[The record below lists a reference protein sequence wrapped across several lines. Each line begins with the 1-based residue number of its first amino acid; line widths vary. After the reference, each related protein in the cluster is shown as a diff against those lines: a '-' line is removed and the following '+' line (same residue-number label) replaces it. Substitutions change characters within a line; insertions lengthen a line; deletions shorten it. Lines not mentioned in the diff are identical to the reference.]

1 MFEIRR
7 YTPKHV
13 DEWNQFVAESKNGVF
28 LFDRRY
34 MDYHSD
40 RFCDHSLM
48 FYLDGRLLALLPAHQ
63 SGDTLCSHNG
73 LTYGGLV
80 MSPRLTVVQTMHL
93 FQEMNEYL
101 RSQGIRHVSY
111 KAIPWIYHRLS
122 AEEDLYALYHECHAR
137 IVARDFATNIYLSAG
152 LRWERVRRRG
162 IVRARSAGVVVERSD
177 HYEAFW
183 QVLADNLMNKYGVKP
198 VHSLQEIELL
208 QERFPQN
215 IQLYQAV
222 REGKVLG
229 GVVLYISSQVVHA
242 QYSSASPEGKK
253 LGVIDLLYD
262 QIFKDYRDYPYF
274 DFGRSTEHPDG
285 SGLNENLVFQKEGY
299 GGRGLCYDIYEWDVK
314 SDKFDL
320 LTL

>member
-7 YTPKHV
+7 YTPEHA

-48 FYLDGRLLALLPAHQ
+48 FYLDGRLLAVLPAHQ

-93 FQEMNEYL
+93 FREMNEYL

-122 AEEDLYALYHECHAR
+122 SEEDLYALYHECHAR

-162 IVRARSAGVVVERSD
+162 VVRAQNAGVIVERSD
-177 HYEAFW
+177 KYEAFW

-208 QERFPQN
+208 HERFPQN

-222 REGKVLG
+222 REGNVLG

-242 QYSSASPEGKK
+242 QYSSATPEGKK

-314 SDKFDL
+314 NDK
-320 LTL
+320 